1 MKFKEIIIVL
11 SLILL
16 VNFLLYGQN
25 NSKIIGK
32 WEGQSGKGEVIKIEF
47 HKDGT
52 TELYKGFGGLY
63 NGKVTPAIFWPNY
76 TVDFS
81 KSPYRLDLIYSSNGG
96 KHFSKTKCIFKF
108 ISDSEI
114 EIGLPE
120 KDDYPENFDALNV
133 REIWKLRKSTKSKS
147 KK

>member
-1 MKFKEIIIVL
+1 MKFKEFIIVL
-11 SLILL
+11 SLILFA
-16 VNFLLYGQN
+16 NFLLYGQT

-52 TELYKGFGGLY
+52 TELYKGFGGRY
-63 NGKVTPAIFWPNY
+63 NGKVTAAIFWPKY
-76 TVDFS
+76 TFDFS
-81 KSPYRLDLIYSSNGG
+81 KSPYRLNLIYSSNSG
-96 KHFSKTKCIFKF
+96 KRSSKTKCIFKF
-108 ISDSEI
+108 TSDSEI

-120 KDDYPENFDALNV
+120 KDDYPENFDVLNV
-133 REIWKLRKSTKSKS
+133 REIWKLRKSTKRKS